1 VFSSL
6 RKDNAGAT
14 PVNLHAKL
22 LEREAAGKPVTV
34 GVIGAGKFGTMYL
47 AQARLTA
54 GTHIVGVADL
64 DVARARAQLK
74 TADWPPERYAAASLD
89 DAHQKRATC
98 VTADADALLADPR
111 IEVIVEATG
120 VPGAGIHHALR
131 AIANGKHIV
140 MVNVE
145 ADAVAGPLL
154 ARKAK
159 AAGVVYSLAWGDQ
172 PALICE
178 QVDWARAAG
187 FKVIAAG
194 KGTRYEPHY
203 HKSNPDNVWDILDKY
218 LKITDRNSI
227 NPKMFN
233 SFVDGTKSG
242 IEMTA
247 VCNAT
252 GLVPQSDGLHFP
264 PATRFELA
272 DICKPKAEGGTL
284 EKEGV
289 TEVTSSVYRD
299 GRDVPHHLALGTY
312 VVFEGETD
320 YARRCFSEYAMLPD
334 KSGKYAAL
342 YRPIHMIGLELGI
355 SVASCAL
362 RHEPTGAPTGFR
374 SDVVATA
381 KTALKAGVV
390 LDGEGGFCV
399 WGKQTPAN
407 VSLDNELL
415 PLGLAHNVKLK
426 NDVAEGQA
434 LKWSD
439 VVYDSGDVAIRVR
452 REMEAAFG
460 RPNVGAAAL

>member
-1 VFSSL
+1 M
-6 RKDNAGAT
+6 
-14 PVNLHAKL
+14 NLHTKL
-22 LEREAAGKPVTV
+22 LEREAAGRPVTV
-34 GVIGAGKFGTMYL
+34 GVIGAGKFGTMFL
-47 AQARLTA
+47 AQARLTR
-54 GTHIVGVADL
+54 GMHVVGIADL
-64 DVARARAQLK
+64 DVARARSQLK
-74 TADWPPERYAAASLD
+74 TAGWPEALYAAVSLD
-89 DAHQKRATC
+89 EAHRMRASF
-98 VTADADALLADPR
+98 VTDNSAALIADPR

-120 VPGAGIHHALR
+120 IPGAGIQHALA
-131 AIANGKHIV
+131 AIAHGKHIV

-145 ADAVAGPLL
+145 ADALAGPLL
-154 ARKAK
+154 SRRARE
-159 AAGVVYSLAWGDQ
+159 AGVVYSLAWGDQ

-187 FKVIAAG
+187 FKVISAG

-203 HKSNPDNVWDILDKY
+203 HQSNPDNVWDILDKY
-218 LKITDRNSI
+218 LNITDRKSI

-252 GLVPQSDGLHFP
+252 GLVPQSGGLSFP
-264 PATRFELA
+264 PATRFEIA
-272 DICKPKAEGGTL
+272 EICKPKSDGGTL

-312 VVFEGETD
+312 VVIEGETE
-320 YARRCFSEYAMLPD
+320 YARRCFKEYAMLPD
-334 KSGKYAAL
+334 KTGQYAAL

-362 RHEPTGAPTGFR
+362 RGEPTGAPTGFR

-381 KTALKAGVV
+381 KRDLKSGEM

-399 WGKQTPAN
+399 WGKQTPAD
-407 VSLDNELL
+407 VSLEKGLL

-426 NDVAEGQA
+426 RGIDQGAPIAWADVEIDANDNAV
-434 LKWSD
+434 K
-439 VVYDSGDVAIRVR
+439 VR
-452 REMEAAFG
+452 REMELEFVSRAQRG
-460 RPNVGAAAL
+460 TK

>member
-1 VFSSL
+1 
-6 RKDNAGAT
+6 
-14 PVNLHAKL
+14 VNLHAKL

-34 GVIGAGKFGTMYL
+34 GVVGAGKFGTMFL
-47 AQARLTA
+47 SQARLTR
-54 GTHIVGVADL
+54 GMHIVAVADL
-64 DVARARAQLK
+64 LVDRARNQLK
-74 TADWPPERYAAASLD
+74 TAGWPDASYAAASLA
-89 DAHQKRATC
+89 DAHAKRATF
-98 VTADADALLADPR
+98 VTDDAMAMIADPR

-120 VPGAGIHHALR
+120 IPGAGIAHCLK
-131 AIANGKHIV
+131 AIENGKHIV

-203 HKSNPDNVWDILDKY
+203 HQSNPDNVWDILDKY
-218 LKITDRNSI
+218 LNISDRKSI

-272 DICKPKAEGGTL
+272 DICKPKSDGGTL

-312 VVFEGETD
+312 VVFEGETE
-320 YARRCFSEYAMLPD
+320 YARRCFKEYAMLPD
-334 KSGKYAAL
+334 RSGKYAAL

-355 SVASCAL
+355 SVASAAL
-362 RHEPTGAPTGFR
+362 RGEPTGAPTGFR

-381 KTALKAGVV
+381 KRPLKAGEM

-399 WGKQTPAN
+399 WGKQTPAEE
-407 VSLDNELL
+407 SLARGFL

-426 NDVAEGQA
+426 RDIPEGGALSWADVEVDANDTAV
-434 LKWSD
+434 
-439 VVYDSGDVAIRVR
+439 RVR

-460 RPNVGAAAL
+460 RPNA

>member
-1 VFSSL
+1 M
-6 RKDNAGAT
+6 
-14 PVNLHAKL
+14 NLFTKL
-22 LEREAAGKPVTV
+22 LQREADGRPVTV
-34 GVIGAGKFGTMYL
+34 GVIGAGKFGTMFL
-47 AQARLTA
+47 SQARLTRGMHVA
-54 GTHIVGVADL
+54 GVADL
-64 DVARARAQLK
+64 DVARAHSQLK
-74 TADWPPERYAAASLD
+74 TAGWPESQYAASSLD
-89 DAHQKRATC
+89 DTHKARTTL
-98 VTADADALLADPR
+98 VTDSAEALIADPR

-120 VPGAGIHHALR
+120 VPGAGIQHCLK
-131 AIANGKHIV
+131 AIENGKHIV

-154 ARKAK
+154 ARRAK

-178 QVDWARAAG
+178 HVDWARAAG
-187 FKVIAAG
+187 FKVICAG

-218 LKITDRNSI
+218 LNIADRKSI

-272 DICKPKAEGGTL
+272 DICKPKSDGGTL
-284 EKEGV
+284 EKAGV

-299 GRDVPHHLALGTY
+299 GCDVPHHLALGTY
-312 VVFEGETD
+312 VVIEGETD
-320 YARRCFSEYAMLPD
+320 YARRCFKEYAMLPD
-334 KSGKYAAL
+334 RNGKYAAL

-362 RHEPTGAPTGFR
+362 RGEPTGAPTGFR

-381 KTALKAGVV
+381 KRALKAGEI

-399 WGKQTPAN
+399 WGKQTPAE
-407 VSLDNELL
+407 VSLRDELL

-426 NDVAEGQA
+426 RDIAEGGA
-434 LKWSD
+434 LKWAD
-439 VVYDSGDVAIRVR
+439 VIYDANDAAVKIR

-460 RPNVGAAAL
+460 RQNAEATA

>member
-1 VFSSL
+1 M
-6 RKDNAGAT
+6 
-14 PVNLHAKL
+14 NLHAKL
-22 LEREAAGKPVTV
+22 LDRESAGKPVTV

-47 AQARLTA
+47 SQARLTA
-54 GTHIVGVADL
+54 GTHVVAVADL
-64 DVARARAQLK
+64 DVGRARSQLN
-74 TADWPPERYAAASLD
+74 TAGWPAELYAATSLD
-89 DAHQKRATC
+89 DAHKRRATFI
-98 VTADADALLADPR
+98 TADADAMIADPR

-120 VPGAGIHHALR
+120 VPGAGIHHALA
-131 AIANGKHIV
+131 AIKNGKHIV

-187 FKVIAAG
+187 FKVISAG

-218 LKITDRNSI
+218 LNISDRASI

-252 GLVPQSDGLHFP
+252 GLLPQSDGLRFP

-272 DICKPKAEGGTL
+272 DICKPASAGGTL

-312 VVFEGETD
+312 VVFEGDTD
-320 YARRCFSEYAMLPD
+320 YARRCFKEYAMLPD
-334 KSGKYAAL
+334 KSGRYAAL

-381 KTALKAGVV
+381 KTVLKAGSM

-399 WGKQTPAN
+399 WRKQTPAD
-407 VSLDNELL
+407 VSLDRGLL
-415 PLGLAHNVKLK
+415 PLGLAHNVKLR
-426 NDVAEGQA
+426 NDIAEGQA

-439 VVYDSGDVAIRVR
+439 VVYDANDTAVKAR

-460 RPNVGAAAL
+460 RPNASVEPARV

>member
-1 VFSSL
+1 M
-6 RKDNAGAT
+6 
-14 PVNLHAKL
+14 NLHAKL
-22 LEREAAGKPVTV
+22 LERETAGRPVTV
-34 GVIGAGKFGTMYL
+34 GLIGAGKFGTMFM
-47 AQARLTA
+47 AQVRLTS
-54 GTHIVGVADL
+54 GMHLVGVADL
-64 DVARARAQLK
+64 DIARARSQLK
-74 TADWPPERYAAASLD
+74 SAGWPDEGCAAASLD
-89 DAHQKRATC
+89 DAHKKRTTLVSDNAR
-98 VTADADALLADPR
+98 ALIADPR

-120 VPGAGIHHALR
+120 VPGAGIEHALH
-131 AIANGKHIV
+131 AIANGKHVV

-154 ARKAK
+154 ASCAR

-178 QVDWARAAG
+178 HVDWARAAG
-187 FKVIAAG
+187 FKVICAG

-203 HKSNPDNVWDILDKY
+203 HQSNPDNVWDILDKY
-218 LKITDRNSI
+218 LNISDRKSI

-233 SFVDGTKSG
+233 SFVDGTKSA

-252 GLVPQSDGLHFP
+252 GLMPQTNGLGFP

-272 DICKPKAEGGTL
+272 DVCKPKRDGGTL
-284 EKEGV
+284 EKAGV

-320 YARRCFSEYAMLPD
+320 YARRCFKEYAMLPD
-334 KSGKYAAL
+334 KTGKYGAL
-342 YRPIHMIGLELGI
+342 YRPIHMIGMELGI
-355 SVASCAL
+355 SVASAAL
-362 RHEPTGAPTGFR
+362 RGEPTGAPTGFR

-381 KTALKAGVV
+381 KRRLKTGEI

-399 WGKQTPAN
+399 WGKQTPADA
-407 VSLDNELL
+407 SLARELL

-426 NDVAEGQA
+426 RDIAEGQP
-434 LKWSD
+434 LRWSD
-439 VVYDSGDVAIRVR
+439 VMYDPNDSAVKVR

-460 RPNVGAAAL
+460 RRNVGAEPVL

>member
-1 VFSSL
+1 M
-6 RKDNAGAT
+6 
-14 PVNLHAKL
+14 NLHAKL
-22 LEREAAGKPVTV
+22 LEREAAGQPVTV
-34 GVIGAGKFGTMYL
+34 AVIGAGKFGTMFL
-47 AQARLTA
+47 SQARLTR
-54 GTHIVGVADL
+54 GMHVMGVADIN
-64 DVARARAQLK
+64 VARARSQLK
-74 TADWPPERYAAASLD
+74 TAGWPDESYGAGSLA
-89 DAHQKRATC
+89 DAHKKGTTF
-98 VTADADALLADPR
+98 VTDNAETLIANPQ

-120 VPGAGIHHALR
+120 VPGAGIRHALA
-131 AIANGKHIV
+131 AIANDKHIV

-154 ARKAK
+154 ARRAK

-178 QVDWARAAG
+178 HVDWARAAG
-187 FKVIAAG
+187 FKVICAG

-218 LKITDRNSI
+218 LNISDRNSI

-252 GLVPQSDGLHFP
+252 GLVPQANGLGFP

-272 DICKPKAEGGTL
+272 EICKPKTDGGTL
-284 EKEGV
+284 EKAGV

-299 GRDVPHHLALGTY
+299 GSDVPHHLALGTY
-312 VVFEGETD
+312 VVFEGDTD
-320 YARRCFSEYAMLPD
+320 YARRCFKEYAMLPD
-334 KSGKYAAL
+334 KTGKYAAL

-355 SVASCAL
+355 SVASAAL
-362 RHEPTGAPTGFR
+362 RKEPTGAPTGFR

-381 KTALKAGVV
+381 KRALKAGEI

-399 WGKQTPAN
+399 WGRQTPAE
-407 VSLDNELL
+407 VSLEKELL
-415 PLGLAHNVKLK
+415 PLGLAHDVKLK
-426 NDVAEGQA
+426 RDIAEGQA
-434 LKWSD
+434 LRWSD
-439 VVYDSGDVAIRVR
+439 VVYDPNDPAVKIR

-460 RPNVGAAAL
+460 RRNVGVESA

>member
-1 VFSSL
+1 L
-6 RKDNAGAT
+6 
-14 PVNLHAKL
+14 NLHTKL
-22 LEREAAGKPVTV
+22 LEREAAGRPVTV
-34 GVIGAGKFGTMYL
+34 AVIGAGKFGTMFL
-47 AQARLTA
+47 SQARLTQGMHVVA
-54 GTHIVGVADL
+54 VADL
-64 DVARARAQLK
+64 DIGRARSQLK
-74 TADWPPERYAAASLD
+74 TAGWPDGTYAAP
-89 DAHQKRATC
+89 
-98 VTADADALLADPR
+98 LLADAHKKRTTFVTDDAEALIADPQ
-111 IEVIVEATG
+111 IEVIIEATG
-120 VPGAGIHHALR
+120 VPGAGIRHALE

-154 ARKAK
+154 ARRAK

-178 QVDWARAAG
+178 HVDWARTAG
-187 FKVIAAG
+187 FKVVCAG

-218 LKITDRNSI
+218 LNISDRKSI

-233 SFVDGTKSG
+233 SFVDGTKSS

-252 GLVPQSDGLHFP
+252 GLVPQSNGLGFP

-272 DICKPKAEGGTL
+272 EICKPRSDGGTL
-284 EKEGV
+284 EKAGV

-312 VVFEGETD
+312 VVFEGDTE
-320 YARRCFSEYAMLPD
+320 YARRCFKEYAMLPD
-334 KSGKYAAL
+334 KTGKYAAL

-355 SVASCAL
+355 SVASAAL
-362 RHEPTGAPTGFR
+362 RNEPTGAPNGFR

-381 KTALKAGVV
+381 KRALKAGEM

-399 WGKQTPAN
+399 WGKQTPADA
-407 VSLDNELL
+407 SLERELL

-426 NDVAEGQA
+426 GDIAEGQA
-434 LKWSD
+434 LRWSD
-439 VVYDSGDVAIRVR
+439 VVYDSNDLAVKIR

-460 RPNVGAAAL
+460 RRNVGADSVA

>member
-1 VFSSL
+1 M
-6 RKDNAGAT
+6 
-14 PVNLHAKL
+14 NLHSLL
-22 LEREAAGKPVTV
+22 LEREAAGRPVTV
-34 GVIGAGKFGTMYL
+34 GVIGAGKFGTMFL
-47 AQARLTA
+47 SQARLTRGLHVVA
-54 GTHIVGVADL
+54 VADL
-64 DVARARAQLK
+64 NVERAKSQLA
-74 TADWPPERYAAASLD
+74 TAGWPVEQFAAASLG
-89 DAHQKRATC
+89 DAAKLRRTH
-98 VTADADALLADPR
+98 VTADAAAVIAHPA

-120 VPGAGIHHALR
+120 IPEAGIVHAGK
-131 AIANGKHIV
+131 AIEQGKHIV

-145 ADAVAGPLL
+145 ADALAGPLL

-178 QVDWARAAG
+178 HVDWARACG

-203 HKSNPDNVWDILDKY
+203 HRSNPDNVWDILDKY
-218 LKITDRNSI
+218 LNISDRKSI

-252 GLVPQSDGLHFP
+252 GLVPQTEGLSFP

-272 DICKPKAEGGTL
+272 DICKPKSAGGTL

-299 GRDVPHHLALGTY
+299 SRDVPHHLALGTY
-312 VVFEGETD
+312 VVIEGETD
-320 YARRCFSEYAMLPD
+320 YARRCFKEYAMLPD
-334 KSGKYAAL
+334 RSGRYAAL

-355 SVASCAL
+355 SVASVAL

-374 SDVVATA
+374 SDVAATA
-381 KTALKAGVV
+381 KRNLKQGEV

-399 WGKQTPAN
+399 WGKQTPAE
-407 VSLDNELL
+407 VSLDRGYF
-415 PLGLAHNVKLK
+415 PLGLAQNVKLK
-426 NDVAEGQA
+426 RVIAEGER
-434 LKWSD
+434 LTWSD
-439 VVYDSGDVAIRVR
+439 VEFDPNDTAVRVR
-452 REMEAAFG
+452 REMEAAFA
-460 RPNVGAAAL
+460 RPNVATS

>member
-1 VFSSL
+1 L
-6 RKDNAGAT
+6 
-14 PVNLHAKL
+14 NLHTKL
-22 LEREAAGKPVTV
+22 LEREAAGRPVTV
-34 GVIGAGKFGTMYL
+34 AVIGAVKFGTMFL
-47 AQARLTA
+47 SQARLTQGMHVVA
-54 GTHIVGVADL
+54 VADL
-64 DVARARAQLK
+64 DVGRARSQLK
-74 TADWPPERYAAASLD
+74 TAGWPDESYAAASLAE
-89 DAHQKRATC
+89 AHKKKTTL
-98 VTADADALLADPR
+98 VTDDADAFIADPQ

-120 VPGAGIHHALR
+120 VPGAGIAHALK

-154 ARKAK
+154 ARRAK
-159 AAGVVYSLAWGDQ
+159 AVGVVYSLAWGDQ

-187 FKVIAAG
+187 FRVVCAG

-218 LKITDRNSI
+218 LNIADRKSI

-252 GLVPQSDGLHFP
+252 GLVPQSNGLGFP

-272 DICKPKAEGGTL
+272 EICKPRSDGGTL
-284 EKEGV
+284 EKPGV

-299 GRDVPHHLALGTY
+299 GCDVPHHLALGTY
-312 VVFEGETD
+312 VVFEGDTE
-320 YARRCFSEYAMLPD
+320 YARRCFKEYAMLPD
-334 KSGKYAAL
+334 KTGKYAAL

-355 SVASCAL
+355 SVASVAL
-362 RHEPTGAPTGFR
+362 RNEPTGVPNGFR

-381 KTALKAGVV
+381 KRALKAGEM

-399 WGKQTPAN
+399 WGKQTPAD
-407 VSLDNELL
+407 VSLERELL

-426 NDVAEGQA
+426 GDIAEGQA
-434 LKWSD
+434 LRWSD
-439 VVYDSGDVAIRVR
+439 VDYDPNDPAVKVR

-460 RPNVGAAAL
+460 RRNVGAESVA

>member
-1 VFSSL
+1 M
-6 RKDNAGAT
+6 
-14 PVNLHAKL
+14 NLHAKL
-22 LEREAAGKPVTV
+22 LDRESAGEPVTV

-47 AQARLTA
+47 SQARLTA
-54 GTHIVGVADL
+54 GTHVVAVPDL
-64 DVARARAQLK
+64 DVARARIQLN
-74 TADWPPERYAAASLD
+74 TAGWPAELYAATSLD
-89 DAHQKRATC
+89 DAHKRRATFI
-98 VTADADALLADPR
+98 TADADAMIADPR

-120 VPGAGIHHALR
+120 VPGAGIHHALA
-131 AIANGKHIV
+131 AIENGKHIV

-154 ARKAK
+154 ARRAK

-178 QVDWARAAG
+178 HVDWARAAG
-187 FKVIAAG
+187 FKVICAG

-218 LKITDRNSI
+218 LNISDRKSI

-252 GLVPQSDGLHFP
+252 GLVPQSEGLGFP

-272 DICKPKAEGGTL
+272 EVCKPKSAGGTL

-312 VVFEGETD
+312 VVFEGETE
-320 YARRCFSEYAMLPD
+320 YARRCFGEYAMLPD
-334 KSGKYAAL
+334 TTGRYAAL

-355 SVASCAL
+355 SVASAAL
-362 RHEPTGAPTGFR
+362 RKEPTGAPNGFR

-381 KTALKAGVV
+381 KRDLKAGEM
-390 LDGEGGFCV
+390 LDGEGGYCV
-399 WGKQTPAN
+399 WGKQTPADR
-407 VSLDNELL
+407 SLDDGLL
-415 PLGLAHNVKLK
+415 PLGLAQNVKLK
-426 NDVAEGQA
+426 RDVMLGEPLGWADVEYDPHDVAV
-434 LKWSD
+434 K
-439 VVYDSGDVAIRVR
+439 VR

-460 RPNVGAAAL
+460 RRNV

>member
-1 VFSSL
+1 M
-6 RKDNAGAT
+6 
-14 PVNLHAKL
+14 NLHAKL

-47 AQARLTA
+47 SQARLTA
-54 GTHIVGVADL
+54 GTHVVGVADL
-64 DVARARAQLK
+64 DVARARNQLK
-74 TADWPPERYAAASLD
+74 TAGWPEALYTATSLD
-89 DAHQKRATC
+89 DAHAKRATL
-98 VTADADALLADPR
+98 VTADAESLITDPR
-111 IEVIVEATG
+111 IGVIVEATG
-120 VPGAGIHHALR
+120 VPGAGIAHCLK
-131 AIANGKHIV
+131 AIEHGKHIV

-187 FKVIAAG
+187 FKVISAG

-203 HKSNPDNVWDILDKY
+203 HRSNPDNVWDILDRY
-218 LKITDRNSI
+218 LNITDRKSI

-252 GLVPQSDGLHFP
+252 GLRPQSDGLHFP

-272 DICKPKAEGGTL
+272 DICKPRAAGGTL
-284 EKEGV
+284 ESEGV

-299 GRDVPHHLALGTY
+299 GTDVPHHLALGTY

-320 YARRCFSEYAMLPD
+320 YARRCFKEYAMLPD

-362 RHEPTGAPTGFR
+362 RHEPTGAPNAFR

-381 KTALKAGVV
+381 KKNLKAGEM

-399 WGKQTPAN
+399 WGKQTPAD
-407 VSLDNELL
+407 VSLDRGLL

-426 NDVAEGQA
+426 NDVAEGA
-434 LKWSD
+434 AVRWAD
-439 VVYDSGDVAIRVR
+439 VDYDATDIAVKVR

-460 RPNVGAAAL
+460 RQNAAS

>member
-1 VFSSL
+1 M
-6 RKDNAGAT
+6 
-14 PVNLHAKL
+14 NLYTKL
-22 LEREAAGKPVTV
+22 LERDSAGKPVTV
-34 GVIGAGKFGTMYL
+34 ALIGAGKFGTMFL
-47 AQARLTA
+47 AQARLTKGLHVVA
-54 GTHIVGVADL
+54 VADL
-64 DVARARAQLK
+64 DVARAKSQLK
-74 TADWPPERYAAASLD
+74 TAGWPDAAYAASSLD
-89 DAHQKRATC
+89 DAHGKRTTF
-98 VTADADALLADPR
+98 VADSADALLKDPR
-111 IEVIVEATG
+111 IEVVVEATG
-120 VPGAGIHHALR
+120 VPGAGIQHCLG

-154 ARKAK
+154 ARRAK

-203 HKSNPDNVWDILDKY
+203 HQSNPDNVWDILDKY
-218 LKITDRNSI
+218 LAITDRKSI

-272 DICKPKAEGGTL
+272 EICKPKADGGTL
-284 EKEGV
+284 EKAGV

-299 GRDVPHHLALGTY
+299 GKDVPHHLALGTY
-312 VVFEGETD
+312 VVFEGETE
-320 YARRCFSEYAMLPD
+320 YARRCFKEYAMLPD
-334 KSGKYAAL
+334 SSGKYAAL

-355 SVASCAL
+355 SVASAAL
-362 RHEPTGAPTGFR
+362 RGEPTGAPTGFR

-381 KTALKAGVV
+381 KKALKAGEM

-399 WGKQTPAN
+399 WGKQTPAE
-407 VSLDNELL
+407 VSLRDELL

-426 NDVAEGQA
+426 RAIAEGGA
-434 LKWSD
+434 IKWSD
-439 VVYDSGDVAIRVR
+439 VAYDANDTAVKVR

-460 RPNVGAAAL
+460 RRNVGAEQPA

>member
-1 VFSSL
+1 M
-6 RKDNAGAT
+6 RR
-14 PVNLHAKL
+14 VNLHALL
-22 LEREAAGKPVTV
+22 LERKAAGRPVTV
-34 GVIGAGKFGTMYL
+34 GLIGAGKFGTMFL
-47 AQARLTA
+47 SQARLTE
-54 GTHIVGVADL
+54 GMHVVGVADL
-64 DVARARAQLK
+64 NLARAKDQLK
-74 TADWPPERYAAASLD
+74 TAGWPAEQYAAASLGDALKGGATLVTD
-89 DAHQKRATC
+89 DAE
-98 VTADADALLADPR
+98 ALIACPEV
-111 IEVIVEATG
+111 EVIVEATG
-120 VPGAGIHHALR
+120 VPQAGISHAMKV
-131 AIANGKHIV
+131 IAHGKHIV

-145 ADAVAGPLL
+145 ADALAGPLL

-178 QVDWARAAG
+178 HVDWARACG

-203 HKSNPDNVWDILDKY
+203 HQSNPDNVWDILDKY
-218 LKITDRNSI
+218 LQIKDRGSI

-252 GLVPQSDGLHFP
+252 GLVPQSDGLAFP

-272 DICKPKAEGGTL
+272 EVCKPKSAGGAL

-289 TEVTSSVYRD
+289 TEVVSSVYRD

-312 VVFEGETD
+312 VVFEGESD
-320 YARRCFSEYAMLPD
+320 YARRCFKEYAMLPD
-334 KSGKYAAL
+334 GTGRFAAL

-355 SVASCAL
+355 SVASAAL
-362 RHEPTGAPTGFR
+362 RREATGAPTGFR

-381 KTALKAGVV
+381 KKTMKAGEM

-399 WGKQTPAN
+399 WGKQTPAGR
-407 VSLDNELL
+407 SLDQGLL

-426 NDVAEGQA
+426 RDVATGEA
-434 LKWSD
+434 LRWADVDYDPSD
-439 VVYDSGDVAIRVR
+439 GAVKIR

-460 RPNVGAAAL
+460 RPNV

>member
-1 VFSSL
+1 M
-6 RKDNAGAT
+6 
-14 PVNLHAKL
+14 NLHSLL
-22 LEREAAGKPVTV
+22 LEREVAGRPVTV
-34 GVIGAGKFGTMYL
+34 GLIGVGKFGTMFL
-47 AQARLTA
+47 SQARLTKGLHVVA
-54 GTHIVGVADL
+54 VADL
-64 DVARARAQLK
+64 NVERARSQLA
-74 TADWPPERYAAASLD
+74 TAGWPNEQFAAASLD
-89 DAHQKRATC
+89 NAMKARATY
-98 VTADADALLADPR
+98 VTADAEALIQCPG

-120 VPGAGIHHALR
+120 IPEAGIVHALKT
-131 AIANGKHIV
+131 IEHGKHIV

-154 ARKAK
+154 ARKAR
-159 AAGVVYSLAWGDQ
+159 AAGVVYRLAWGDQ

-178 QVDWARAAG
+178 HVDWARAAG

-203 HKSNPDNVWDILDKY
+203 HRSNPDNVWDILDKY
-218 LKITDRNSI
+218 LNITDRNSI

-252 GLVPQSDGLHFP
+252 GLVPQTEGLSFP

-272 DICKPKAEGGTL
+272 EVCKPKSAGGTL
-284 EKEGV
+284 EKDGV

-312 VVFEGETD
+312 VVIEGETE

-334 KSGKYAAL
+334 RSGRYAAL

-355 SVASCAL
+355 SVASAAL
-362 RHEPTGAPTGFR
+362 RKEPTGAPTGFR
-374 SDVVATA
+374 SDVAATA
-381 KTALKAGVV
+381 KRDLKAREI

-399 WGKQTPAN
+399 WGKQTPAE
-407 VSLDNELL
+407 VSLAQGHL
-415 PLGLAHNVKLK
+415 PLGLAQNVKLK
-426 NDVAEGQA
+426 RDVREGER

-439 VVYDSGDVAIRVR
+439 VEYDPNDTAVRVR
-452 REMEAAFG
+452 REMEAAFA
-460 RPNVGAAAL
+460 RPNV

>member
-1 VFSSL
+1 M
-6 RKDNAGAT
+6 
-14 PVNLHAKL
+14 NLSALL
-22 LEREAAGKPVTV
+22 LERETAGKPVTV
-34 GVIGAGKFGTMYL
+34 GLIGAGKFGTMFL
-47 AQARLTA
+47 AQARLTRGLHVVA
-54 GTHIVGVADL
+54 VADL
-64 DVARARAQLK
+64 NVARAKSQLQSAGWPDAQ
-74 TADWPPERYAAASLD
+74 YAAPSLG
-89 DAHQKRATC
+89 DALKKRTTH
-98 VTADADALLADPR
+98 VTPDADAVIAFPG

-120 VPGAGIHHALR
+120 IPEAGIKHALKT
-131 AIANGKHIV
+131 IAHGKHAV

-145 ADAVAGPLL
+145 ADALAGPLL
-154 ARKAK
+154 ARKAR

-203 HKSNPDNVWDILDKY
+203 HQSNPDNVWDILDKY
-218 LKITDRNSI
+218 LNITDRKSI

-252 GLVPQSDGLHFP
+252 GLEPQSEGLSFP

-272 DICKPKAEGGTL
+272 DICKPKSAGGVL

-312 VVFEGETD
+312 VVFEGETE
-320 YARRCFSEYAMLPD
+320 YARKCFKEYAMLPD
-334 KSGKYAAL
+334 KSGRYAAL

-355 SVASCAL
+355 SVASAAL
-362 RHEPTGAPTGFR
+362 RKEPTGAPTGFR

-381 KTALKAGVV
+381 KKNLKAGEI

-399 WGKQTPAN
+399 WGKQTPAD
-407 VSLDNELL
+407 VSLERELL

-426 NDVAEGQA
+426 RDIAEGEA
-434 LKWSD
+434 LQWAD
-439 VVYDSGDVAIRVR
+439 VVYDANDAAVKVR

-460 RPNVGAAAL
+460 RRNAAA